1 MADSAGKE
9 CELVVVFQS
18 RDLSVCKRM
27 SSCRRTSVP
36 DQVDSSRYRN
46 RSYVILYR
54 RTSRLSMRRWSRVRV
69 EILKHSRDARCISV
83 VSGYPSSGPSLD

>member
-1 MADSAGKE
+1 MDDSAGKE

-36 DQVDSSRYRN
+36 DQVVSSRYRN
-46 RSYVILYR
+46 KAICDLIQKDQP
-54 RTSRLSMRRWSRVRV
+54 V
-69 EILKHSRDARCISV
+69 ETLKHSRDARCISV
-83 VSGYPSSGPSLD
+83 VSGYPYSGPSLD

>member
-1 MADSAGKE
+1 MDDSAGKE

-36 DQVDSSRYRN
+36 DQVVSSRYRN
-46 RSYVILYR
+46 KAICDL
-54 RTSRLSMRRWSRVRV
+54 
-69 EILKHSRDARCISV
+69 I
-83 VSGYPSSGPSLD
+83 